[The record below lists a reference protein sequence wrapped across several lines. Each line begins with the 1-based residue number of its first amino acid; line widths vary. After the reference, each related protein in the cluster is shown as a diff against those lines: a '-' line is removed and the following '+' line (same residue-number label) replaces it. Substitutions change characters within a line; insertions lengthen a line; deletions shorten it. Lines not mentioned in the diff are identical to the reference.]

1 MLKCVY
7 MGTPDFAARI
17 LTQLLQWRGCE
28 VAAVYSQPD
37 RPTGRGLKIEP
48 TPVKKVALE
57 HNIPVYQPINFMEQK
72 DVDILAALEP
82 DVLLVAAY
90 GLILP
95 EAVLN
100 IPRLAPLNVHASL
113 LPRYRG
119 AAPIQRAI
127 MAGDQVTG
135 VSIMH
140 MEKGLDTG
148 PVYLQRALAIGIE
161 DTCASLHDELS
172 NLGGRLLIE
181 ALPRLAAGTLKAV
194 EQDDSLATYAAK
206 LSKDDAKINFNQTAW
221 EVHAQIRGTTPYP
234 GAWFNIARK
243 GSRTLRI
250 LVEPG
255 QMGPVLNKPVAPG
268 TVVGL
273 VGDALAINCSDRLYL
288 FPKLRPSTRHRM
300 SAISFVNG
308 YVTQKNEAG
317 QPDFSLLQIADQ

>member
-1 MLKCVY
+1 MLRCVY
-7 MGTPDFAARI
+7 MGTPDFAAQI
-17 LTQLLQWRGCE
+17 LSQLIEWKGCDI
-28 VAAVYSQPD
+28 VAVYSQPD
-37 RPTGRGLKIEP
+37 RPAGRGLKVEP
-48 TPVKKVALE
+48 TAVKKVALE
-57 HNIPVYQPINFMEQK
+57 HGIPVFQPVNFKEQSE
-72 DVDILAALEP
+72 VDALAALQP

-95 EAVLN
+95 ESVLAV
-100 IPRLAPLNVHASL
+100 PRLAPLNVHASL

-119 AAPIQRAI
+119 AAPIQRSI

-148 PVYLQRALAIGIE
+148 PVYLQRALAIGME
-161 DTCASLHDELS
+161 DTCATLHDELA

-181 ALPRLAAGTLKAV
+181 ALPRLEAGTLKAV
-194 EQDDSLATYAAK
+194 EQDHTLATYAAK
-206 LSKDDAKINFNQTAW
+206 LSKTDSQIDFNHTAW

-255 QMGPVLNKPVAPG
+255 QMGPVCDPSTPPG
-268 TVVGL
+268 TVAGL
-273 VGDALAINCSDRLYL
+273 LGDALAISCSDRLYL
-288 FPKLRPSTRHRM
+288 FPRLRPSTRHRM
-300 SAISFVNG
+300 SAVSFVNG
-308 YVTQKNEAG
+308 YVTQKNEQG
-317 QPDFSLLQIADQ
+317 QPDFSLLQIVDQ

>member
-7 MGTPDFAARI
+7 MGTPDFAAQI
-17 LTQLLQWRGCE
+17 LTQLLEWKGCE
-28 VAAVYSQPD
+28 IAAVYSQPD
-37 RPTGRGLKIEP
+37 RPAGRGLKVEA
-48 TPVKKVALE
+48 TPVKKVALA
-57 HNIPVYQPINFMEQK
+57 HGIPVYQPVNFK
-72 DVDILAALEP
+72 DPSDVGALAALSP

-95 EAVLN
+95 ETVLA

-127 MAGDQVTG
+127 MAGEQVSG
-135 VSIMH
+135 ISIMH

-161 DTCASLHDELS
+161 DTCATLHDELAG
-172 NLGGRLLIE
+172 LGGRLLIE
-181 ALPRLAAGTLKAV
+181 ALPRLEAGALTAV
-194 EQDDSLATYAAK
+194 AQDSSLATYAAK
-206 LSKDDAKINFNQTAW
+206 LSKDDSKINFNRTAW
-221 EVHAQIRGTTPYP
+221 EVHAHIRGTTPYP

-243 GSRTLRI
+243 NSRTLRI

-255 QMGPVLNKPVAPG
+255 QMGPVCAEGTPPG

-273 VGDALAINCSDRLYL
+273 VGDALAVSCSDRLYL
-288 FPKLRPSTRHRM
+288 FPKLRPSTRYRM
-300 SAISFVNG
+300 SAASFVNG
-308 YVTQKNEAG
+308 YVTQKNEHG
-317 QPDFSLLQIADQ
+317 QPDFSLLQIVD